1 VVAVI
6 PTRIVPS
13 VRASTRSPG
22 QVEREFRRL
31 LDGGAKIRPAGEAR
45 RNPLRLLSSGYTP
58 KYKIE
63 LFDTDY
69 YLTNVRQN
77 PDIRFL
83 VAYVVPDRTV
93 RGRTEIYPRIFY
105 KDLSLVWRS
114 ASHYVR
120 SEEENWIG
128 KGELRSIVEG
138 DDEILYAAEE
148 TTDLPLEIQTALETL
163 NRRVRWVRTDWAAL
177 RLILHRGPDDRIEPY
192 RDFTEP
198 RRRARANPRNLVN
211 GGRSI
216 ARFTRKN
223 DPASLR
229 FTAGF
234 EPDFET
240 GIIEA
245 SDSTSRMYGGALK
258 RFRIL
263 SRNRNIQYL
272 FIAGPRQVWIIP
284 PQATTTEIA
293 SYGVRTIDVLADGD
307 LCVPGYEYHFMD
319 DSQDPPVLVSQI
331 PEGFAGEPSDVDPSR
346 ANASAW
352 LDQLPV
358 IQEFRTKVLRVSVS
372 GDVVERSI
380 AFAEA

>member
-1 VVAVI
+1 
-6 PTRIVPS
+6 VPS
-13 VRASTRSPG
+13 VQPSERTPT

-31 LDGGAKIRPAGEAR
+31 LDAGAKLRPAGEAR
-45 RNPLRLLSSGYTP
+45 RSPRRLLSSGYTP

-93 RGRTEIYPRIFY
+93 PGRKQIYPRIFY

-120 SEEENWIG
+120 SEQENWIG
-128 KGELRSIVEG
+128 KGELRTLVEG

-148 TTDLPLEIQTALETL
+148 TTDLPLEIQSALERL
-163 NRRVRWVRTDWAAL
+163 NRKVRWVRTDWAAL
-177 RLILHRGPDDRIEPY
+177 RLVLHRGSDDRIQPY

-263 SRNRNIQYL
+263 SRNRRIQYL

-284 PQATTTEIA
+284 PQATTTEIM
-293 SYGVRTIDVLADGD
+293 SYGVRTIDVHADGD

-346 ANASAW
+346 ANAAAW

-358 IQEFRTKVLRVSVS
+358 IQEFRTKILPSRW
-372 GDVVERSI
+372 GRC
-380 AFAEA
+380 